1 MFEPKERLTMSKT
14 RAFFLTLCAVAGAF
28 GAASA
33 QAADSEVKHFK
44 FFVGPVYAAPL
55 EEDNVSFGGVT
66 DSLAATD
73 NFGWNAGFEWRFT
86 KLLGAELDYS
96 NTNED
101 LEFGGVR
108 IGDTNFS
115 PVTVTLN
122 FHFGGPKWDFYAGP
136 SYAYI
141 NWSDIQL
148 DDGTEVSTNTGHGW
162 GAQVGTDWYPWE
174 HFGFYAGLRYLDSNL
189 DIDNGPSTSQNALV
203 ARLGV
208 AARF

>member
-1 MFEPKERLTMSKT
+1 MSKT
-14 RAFFLTLCAVAGAF
+14 RAFFLTLCTFAGAF
-28 GAASA
+28 GAASV

-44 FFVGPVYAAPL
+44 FFLGPVYAAPL
-55 EEDNVSFGGVT
+55 EEDDVSFGGVT
-66 DSLAATD
+66 DSLAAES
-73 NFGWNAGFEWRFT
+73 NFGWNAGFEGRIT
-86 KLLGAELDYS
+86 KLLGIELDYS

-115 PVTVTLN
+115 PVTLSLN
-122 FHFGGPKWDFYAGP
+122 FHVVAKEKFDFYVGP

-162 GAQVGTDWYPWE
+162 GVNVGADYYPWE